1 MKTLNRRF
9 ETLNNKMCGWLKET
23 LTDPCLYI
31 TFIVSGLISLLGN
44 YRALYSVRV
53 DIGNS
58 LLQING
64 VLLGIILA
72 GLAVFVVLL
81 DKKYIKLIER
91 VYNIESELWPFK
103 WTAIISIVCIIF
115 GMGLIIIG
123 NPYHILFR
131 LILWG
136 GLWSFAYLLWQIY
149 ELIKFLAGHA
159 KTRAK
164 QIQMEEESIK
174 RKETRT

>member
-81 DKKYIKLIER
+81 D
-91 VYNIESELWPFK
+91 
-103 WTAIISIVCIIF
+103 
-115 GMGLIIIG
+115 
-123 NPYHILFR
+123 
-131 LILWG
+131 
-136 GLWSFAYLLWQIY
+136 
-149 ELIKFLAGHA
+149 
-159 KTRAK
+159 
-164 QIQMEEESIK
+164 
-174 RKETRT
+174 